1 MLDAGARA
9 QVTLGPPLRLQT
21 CPRSSLTC
29 AHAEKTEACKQCED
43 ESSSRDQIQRCRHE
57 SAAGRRSSGHPGSL
71 PPLHHS
77 NRAAQGR
84 SRFYEPHNGAA
95 AGREP
100 AGAGPAPGQT
110 ARAQWPFAAETVR
123 LSASLSHDCSSSCRS
138 RAMRLRKR
146 RPASFVSTVSIAL
159 AR

>member
-9 QVTLGPPLRLQT
+9 QVALGNSSDLRW
-21 CPRSSLTC
+21 PFRSSLTC

-43 ESSSRDQIQRCRHE
+43 ESSSRDQIQRRGHE

-71 PPLHHS
+71 TPVHHS

-84 SRFYEPHNGAA
+84 SRFYEPPDGAA
-95 AGREP
+95 AGRSP
-100 AGAGPAPGQT
+100 AGSGPAPGQ
-110 ARAQWPFAAETVR
+110 APRAQWPFAAETVR
-123 LSASLSHDCSSSCRS
+123 LTASLSHDCSSCRS

-146 RPASFVSTVSIAL
+146 WPASFVSTVAIAP